1 MTVTLDLNCDMGE
14 SFGAYTIGDDGQ
26 MLETVTT
33 ANVACGFHAGDPV
46 VMRRTIRLA
55 RQAGV
60 AVGAHPSF
68 MDLIGFGRRR
78 ILGESPED
86 IEAQLV
92 YQIAA
97 MQGVAAAEGHPI
109 THVKTHGALG
119 NMAATDPDL
128 AAVCARAVAAVDPA
142 LVYVSLPYSE
152 TYAAAEK
159 AGLTV
164 ACEIYADRSYTDT
177 GELTPRGQPG
187 AVIHDIAQSTDQVLE
202 MVLNKRI
209 PTTGGKRLPV
219 EPATLCIHGD
229 TDGAPRIA
237 ARAAQGAGRKRRH
250 HRPLCRPWKR
260 LIHVPHGL
268 PEWPVAARGRGQGVD
283 LRPRLPHGRCHIR
296 SDLRARRHAAGL

>member
-237 ARAAQGAGRKRRH
+237 AALRKALEENGVTIA
-250 HRPLCRPWKR
+250 PFA
-260 LIHVPHGL
+260 VPGK
-268 PEWPVAARGRGQGVD
+268 G
-283 LRPRLPHGRCHIR
+283 
-296 SDLRARRHAAGL
+296 